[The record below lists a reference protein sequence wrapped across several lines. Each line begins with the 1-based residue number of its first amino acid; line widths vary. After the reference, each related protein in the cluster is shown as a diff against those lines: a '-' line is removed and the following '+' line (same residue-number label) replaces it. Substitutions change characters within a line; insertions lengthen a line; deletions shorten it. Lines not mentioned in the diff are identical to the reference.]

1 MKVNLVCFGRLKEHV
16 AVGGSRNRVSVD
28 LSDGANV
35 ASAAAA
41 IGADE
46 KDLFAV
52 LVNGERADA
61 RTILREGDEVT
72 LMPPFSGG

>member
-1 MKVNLVCFGRLKEHV
+1 MKVTLVCFGRLKEHL
-16 AVGGSRNRVSVD
+16 APGGSRNRIGVE
-28 LSDGANV
+28 LPDGANV
-35 ASAAAA
+35 ASAATA

-46 KDLFAV
+46 RDLFAV

-61 RTILREGDEVT
+61 GTMLREGDEVT